1 MGREGSWRAPARPP
15 VDHPG
20 PPGRGSSARG
30 ASSQRGASGR
40 AGRAGCGAPR
50 RTATD
55 GRRMKQLWAPWRL
68 AFIEQVSHGSGCIFC
83 EKPANHQDGK
93 TFILWRGR
101 HAFVLMNIY
110 PYNNGHLLIA
120 TYTLLTAE
128 MTADDPPD
136 PRGHPHRA
144 VDHLLFPEPPGRSGP
159 ALFRRDHAAD
169 AHL

>member
-30 ASSQRGASGR
+30 ASSQRGAIGG

-68 AFIEQVSHGSGCIFC
+68 AFIEQVSHGSGDR
-83 EKPANHQDGK
+83 KSVVLGK
-93 TFILWRGR
+93 SVDLGGR
-101 HAFVLMNIY
+101 RIIKKKKINSTVM
-110 PYNNGHLLIA
+110 
-120 TYTLLTAE
+120 
-128 MTADDPPD
+128 
-136 PRGHPHRA
+136 
-144 VDHLLFPEPPGRSGP
+144 
-159 ALFRRDHAAD
+159 
-169 AHL
+169 

>member
-30 ASSQRGASGR
+30 ASSQRGAIGG

-68 AFIEQVSHGSGCIFC
+68 AFIKQVSHVSSCIFC
-83 EKPANHQDGK
+83 EKPANHQEVK
-93 TFILWRGR
+93 TLNLSLAR
-101 HAFVLMNIY
+101 HAFALMKNY
-110 PYNNGHLLIA
+110 QYNNCHPLIA
-120 TYTLLTAE
+120 SDRPIKKPTSL
-128 MTADDPPD
+128 
-136 PRGHPHRA
+136 
-144 VDHLLFPEPPGRSGP
+144 
-159 ALFRRDHAAD
+159 
-169 AHL
+169 